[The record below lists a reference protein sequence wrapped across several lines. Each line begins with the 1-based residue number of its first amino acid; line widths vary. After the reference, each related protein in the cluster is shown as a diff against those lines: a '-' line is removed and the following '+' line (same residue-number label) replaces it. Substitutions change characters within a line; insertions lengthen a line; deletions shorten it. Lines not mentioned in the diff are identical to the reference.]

1 MQIAPRPRQGEKEA
15 EREVTGSPDVLLRGS
30 CAAQDTNAEQTLCP
44 NIIVLPIDTIGSP
57 AYMAVACFTMH
68 YSLIVCQYLAV
79 ILLCLLLLLL
89 ALCWIAGVTI
99 ALPQLDD

>member
-1 MQIAPRPRQGEKEA
+1 MSCSEA
-15 EREVTGSPDVLLRGS
+15 A
-30 CAAQDTNAEQTLCP
+30 AAQDIAEQTLCP
-44 NIIVLPIDTIGSP
+44 IIVLPIDIIGSL

-89 ALCWIAGVTI
+89 ALCWIAGVTV
-99 ALPQLDD
+99 ALQQLDD

>member
-1 MQIAPRPRQGEKEA
+1 MQIAPGPRQVEKAA
-15 EREVTGSPDVLLRGS
+15 EREVTGSPDFLLRGS

-44 NIIVLPIDTIGSP
+44 IIVPLIDTIGSP

-89 ALCWIAGVTI
+89 ALCWIAGVTV
-99 ALPQLDD
+99 ALQQLDD